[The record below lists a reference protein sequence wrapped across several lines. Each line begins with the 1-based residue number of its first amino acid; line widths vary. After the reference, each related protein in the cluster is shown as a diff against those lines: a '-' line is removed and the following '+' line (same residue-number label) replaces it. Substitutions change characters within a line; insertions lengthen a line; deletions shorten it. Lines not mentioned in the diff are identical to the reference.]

1 MSLIKLIDFS
11 ILGDS
16 RGSLVALESNKN
28 VPFDIK
34 RVYYIFGT
42 KNQVSRG
49 FHAHK
54 DLQQIAVC
62 VSGSCEFLLD
72 DGKTRESVVLD
83 NPSRALYIDNN
94 KWREMHNFSDDCV
107 LLVLASKY
115 YDESDYIRD
124 YNEFLKGL
132 ENEASS

>member
-62 VSGSCEFLLD
+62 VSGSC
-72 DGKTRESVVLD
+72 
-83 NPSRALYIDNN
+83 
-94 KWREMHNFSDDCV
+94 
-107 LLVLASKY
+107 
-115 YDESDYIRD
+115 
-124 YNEFLKGL
+124 
-132 ENEASS
+132 